1 MFFGIGLEINT
12 LRQVWDNGLQIHED
26 LYLEF
31 DNKVLVS
38 YKVQPELPH
47 YTKEVVLSIVNDLVQ
62 REMITFFDDV
72 PQMKVNVP
80 IWEIGVPSEEGNEMN
95 PYYIETFHYD
105 MEDEM
110 LEGDGK
116 ECDVPRPLHHYLGFE
131 RELNHTDM

>member
-1 MFFGIGLEINT
+1 MNT
-12 LRQVWDNGLQIHED
+12 LRKIWNEGNQLHQD

-47 YTKEVVLSIVNDLVQ
+47 YTREVVLSIVDDLVQ
-62 REMITFFDDV
+62 REMITFFEDV
-72 PQMKVNVP
+72 PQMKVGVP

-116 ECDVPRPLHHYLGFE
+116 ECDVPRPLHTYLGFE

>member
-1 MFFGIGLEINT
+1 MILVFNT
-12 LRQVWDNGLQIHED
+12 LRQIWDNGLQLHED
-26 LYLEF
+26 LGLVF

-47 YTKEVVLSIVNDLVQ
+47 YTEEVVKSIVDELVQ

-80 IWEIGVPSEEGNEMN
+80 IWEIGVGSEEGNEMN
-95 PYYIETFHYD
+95 PYYIETFHYYMD
-105 MEDEM
+105 DEM
-110 LEGDGK
+110 LESDGK

>member
-1 MFFGIGLEINT
+1 MVLIFNT
-12 LRQVWDNGLQIHED
+12 LREIWDNGKQLHED

-31 DNKVLVS
+31 DNKVLVT
-38 YKVQPELPH
+38 YRVVPELPH
-47 YTKEVVLSIVNDLVQ
+47 YTEEVVKNIINELVE

-80 IWEIGVPSEEGNEMN
+80 IWEIGVGSEEGNEMN
-95 PYYIETFHYD
+95 PYYIETFHYHMD
-105 MEDEM
+105 DEM

>member
-1 MFFGIGLEINT
+1 MIFGLGFMNT
-12 LRQVWDNGLQIHED
+12 LRMVWDNGNQLHED
-26 LYLEF
+26 LGLVF

-38 YKVQPELPH
+38 YKVVPELPH
-47 YTKEVVLSIVNDLVQ
+47 YTKEVVEGIVFDLLS

-80 IWEIGVPSEEGNEMN
+80 IWEIGVGSEEGNEMN

-105 MEDEM
+105 MNDEQ
-110 LEGDGK
+110 LEGYGK
-116 ECDVPRPLHHYLGFE
+116 CCDVPRPLHHYLGFE

>member
-1 MFFGIGLEINT
+1 MIFGLGFMMNT
-12 LRQVWDNGLQIHED
+12 LRQVWDNGNQLHED
-26 LYLEF
+26 LGLVF

-38 YKVQPELPH
+38 YKVVPELPH
-47 YTKEVVLSIVNDLVQ
+47 YTKEVVEGIVFDLLT

-80 IWEIGVPSEEGNEMN
+80 IWEIGVGSEEGNEMN

-105 MEDEM
+105 MDDEQ
-110 LEGDGK
+110 LEGYGK
-116 ECDVPRPLHHYLGFE
+116 ECDVPRPLHEYLGFE

>member
-1 MFFGIGLEINT
+1 MVLIFNT
-12 LRQVWDNGLQIHED
+12 LREIWDNGKQLHED

-38 YKVQPELPH
+38 YKVHPELPH
-47 YTKEVVLSIVNDLVQ
+47 YTEEVVKSIVHELIE

-80 IWEIGVPSEEGNEMN
+80 IWEIGVGSEEGNEMN
-95 PYYIETFHYD
+95 PYYIETFHYYMD
-105 MEDEM
+105 DEM
-110 LEGDGK
+110 LESDGK

>member
-1 MFFGIGLEINT
+1 MIFGLGFTNT
-12 LRQVWDNGLQIHED
+12 LRQVWDNGNQLHED